1 MNDTLPPP
9 RPRAT
14 WADFSYLALWAYI
27 LYGLGS
33 ATPYL
38 RDDLRLTAFE
48 AGLHASAL
56 AIGTLLA
63 GVSADTVARRIGS
76 SWLLDLAVAV
86 LAVAVVLIVI
96 APGLPVSLCGALL
109 LGVGGGT
116 LGTHVNVEL
125 GRTGEAESRRLL
137 GQANAWAMVAAAAAP
152 VAIGLAASGL
162 HAWRLALLLPIVGLV
177 AMAALRP
184 RRDGASTNV
193 HPPRSS
199 LPRAYW
205 IVWCFIIIGVS
216 IEFSFVFWGS
226 TIVGKRTGISS
237 ADATLL
243 ASLFIVGMFVGR
255 AAIGR
260 GFGAR
265 RAPHGLLA
273 AGLGVVLAGA
283 SLMWISTVP
292 VLSGIGL
299 FLGGLGTAGMW
310 PIGLT
315 VALQSAPKAQ
325 LQAAAR
331 ATLAS
336 GFAVLLAPSALGLAA
351 DAVGIVAAWPI
362 TLGMAA
368 CGLTVLALASRIGR
382 EAIAAA

>member
-1 MNDTLPPP
+1 MLPPP

-14 WADFSYLALWAYI
+14 GAVFSYLALWAYI

-63 GVSADTVARRIGS
+63 GASADAVARRIGS
-76 SWLLDLAVAV
+76 GWLLDLAVAA
-86 LAVAVVLIVI
+86 LAVGVVLIVV

-125 GRTGEAESRRLL
+125 GRTGEAESRKLL
-137 GQANAWAMVAAAAAP
+137 GQANAWAMVAAVAAP

-162 HAWRLALLLPIVGLV
+162 HAWRLALLLPIVGLL
-177 AMAALRP
+177 AMTAFRP
-184 RRDGASTNV
+184 RRGGAPASA

-205 IVWCFIIIGVS
+205 VAWFFLVIGVS

-243 ASLFIVGMFVGR
+243 ASLFFVGMFVGR

-260 GFGAR
+260 GFGAG
-265 RAPHGLLA
+265 RAPRGLLA
-273 AGLGVVLAGA
+273 AGLGVVLVGA
-283 SLMWISTVP
+283 SLVWISTVP

-310 PIGLT
+310 PIGVT
-315 VALQSAPKAQ
+315 VALQSAPRAR

-331 ATLAS
+331 ATLGS
-336 GFAVLLAPSALGLAA
+336 GFAVLLAPSGLGLAA
-351 DAVGIVAAWPI
+351 DAVGVVAAWPI
-362 TLGMAA
+362 VLGLAA
-368 CGLTVLALASRIGR
+368 CGLTVVALAPRIGS
-382 EAIAAA
+382 EAIAAG